1 MLPFIT
7 QISLLRYLIVWR
19 VNSSLVHLSPYW
31 PLELSQTLGTFIAD
45 RLPTRE
51 AHEWRQALEAHRA
64 EEPESGR
71 AAETQAP
78 LQPGPVT
85 PIPAPWPM
93 EVVLFAYPGK
103 RTYGEGELILWELKL
118 LGAAADHGLFL
129 ERILPAMEEAGT
141 TADPRWRRTNE
152 LWGHFDV
159 QAVYAA
165 RGPRWEPVV
174 SAGELDLNYRA
185 RPTQWLEG
193 LSFGREERRHFHRLT
208 WITPFDLGAEAEERT
223 APHSIPSLTTNETS
237 PRRRSRS
244 PSRIPEAE
252 VPTLGDLLD
261 ALMARLTLLLPGKRR
276 TPEEAWAS
284 VDPQDREALRLALQE
299 AQAPGPQ
306 APDLKPV
313 PRGWPGRWIG
323 TQTFRLIPHWFLP
336 YLELASILHVGRQT
350 HFGCGTFRCTVT

>member
-19 VNSSLVHLSPYW
+19 VNGSLVHLPPYL
-31 PLELSQTLGTFIAD
+31 PQELSQVLGGFIAD

-51 AHEWRQALEAHRA
+51 AHEWREALEAHRPG
-64 EEPESGR
+64 EPENGR
-71 AAETQAP
+71 AEASQAQ
-78 LQPGPVT
+78 LRPGPVT

-118 LGAAADHGLFL
+118 LGQAADHGLFL
-129 ERILPAMEEAGT
+129 ELILPAMEEAGT
-141 TADPRWRRTNE
+141 TSDPRWRGTNQ

-174 SAGELDLNYRA
+174 RAGELDLNYRA
-185 RPTQWLEG
+185 WPTQWLEG
-193 LSFGREERRHFHRLT
+193 LSFGQEERRYLHRLT
-208 WITPFDLGAEAEERT
+208 WITPFDLREEAEET
-223 APHSIPSLTTNETS
+223 SL
-237 PRRRSRS
+237 RRQSRS
-244 PSRIPEAE
+244 PDRIPEAE
-252 VPTLGDLLD
+252 VPTLWNLLE
-261 ALMARLTLLLPGKRR
+261 ALMARLTVLLPGKQR

-284 VDPQDREALRLALQE
+284 VDPQEREVLRGALEETQT
-299 AQAPGPQ
+299 PSPQ
-306 APDLKPV
+306 PPDLKPV

-336 YLELASILHVGRQT
+336 YLELASILHIGRQT
-350 HFGCGTFRCTVT
+350 HYGCGTFRCTVA